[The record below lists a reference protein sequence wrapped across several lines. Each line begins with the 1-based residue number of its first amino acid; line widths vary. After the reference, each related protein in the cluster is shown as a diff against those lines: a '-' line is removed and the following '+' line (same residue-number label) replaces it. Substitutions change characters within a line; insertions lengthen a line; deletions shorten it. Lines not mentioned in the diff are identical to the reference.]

1 METAP
6 GAREPPPKETD
17 ITIVEGG
24 AVLPLSAESCVHTPV
39 QVHIIEYI
47 ENLVKLSAES
57 CVHTPVQD
65 PKTSPELGDREQP
78 PAEAAR

>member
-1 METAP
+1 MDTLRT
-6 GAREPPPKETD
+6 REPPPKETD